1 MNEAKFAFEMRRI
14 RVLLEDILPV
24 RQVKSPQ
31 KAAGRY
37 HTILASIREVGLIE
51 PLMIHPQKG
60 MPGKYLLLDGH
71 MRHHALKELGETEAD
86 CLISTQDESYTYDA
100 RVNRLNPI
108 QEHKMITRAVK
119 NGVPPERIAAAF
131 NLPVENTYC
140 SAGRSGDS
148 SLRRQNPPLPLPPGS
163 FS

>member
-1 MNEAKFAFEMRRI
+1 MNEAKFGFEMRRI
-14 RVLLEDILPV
+14 RVRLEDILPV

-37 HTILASIREVGLIE
+37 HTILAEVGLIE

-86 CLISTQDESYTYDA
+86 CLISTQDESFTYNA
-100 RVNRLNPI
+100 QVNRLNPI
-108 QEHKMITRAVK
+108 QEHKMIVRAVK
-119 NGVPPERIAAAF
+119 NGVQPERIAAAL
-131 NLPVENTYC
+131 NRPVVNIRASMTLLDGINEGLPCCRIVLAKRC
-140 SAGRSGDS
+140 
-148 SLRRQNPPLPLPPGS
+148 L
-163 FS
+163 

>member
-1 MNEAKFAFEMRRI
+1 
-14 RVLLEDILPV
+14 
-24 RQVKSPQ
+24 
-31 KAAGRY
+31 
-37 HTILASIREVGLIE
+37 
-51 PLMIHPQKG
+51 MIHPQKG

-71 MRHHALKELGETEAD
+71 MRHHALKELGEAEAD
-86 CLISTQDESYTYDA
+86 CLISTQDESYTYNA

-108 QEHKMITRAVK
+108 QEHKMIMRAVK
-119 NGVPPERIAAAF
+119 TGVQPERIAAAL